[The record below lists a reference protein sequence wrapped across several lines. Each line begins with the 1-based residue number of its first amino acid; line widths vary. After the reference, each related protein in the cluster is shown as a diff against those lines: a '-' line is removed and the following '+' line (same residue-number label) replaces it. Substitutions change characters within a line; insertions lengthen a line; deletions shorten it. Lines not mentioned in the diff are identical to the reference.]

1 MRVAVFAWVLV
12 AVLQLPAQQ
21 TTGPHPT
28 VSGVMQGMKSPKWG
42 QRSEAFGEAAELLA
56 SSDTSPKD
64 ADPLRL
70 GIIQL
75 LVHENNGG
83 LKEPDD
89 VKAEDYGE
97 GYGEDKAEYYA
108 GLIEVVASFNDE
120 RAIPALLGA
129 AGSGGM
135 ATRTVARFGKD
146 ALAPTLAQV
155 KSEDPDSASG
165 ALFVI
170 LDMLEFRLVSDPESH
185 LRIKNALRLALASP
199 EYRVRE
205 NAMRP
210 IEYLDDKQD
219 FVPILKDIAERDP
232 YKSPYNLGGGGNGED
247 QYSVRRAA
255 RLLLSKIA
263 NHEQPIVDKGL
274 HPSEYQP
281 VKP

>member
-1 MRVAVFAWVLV
+1 MRVALFAWVLL
-12 AVLQLPAQQ
+12 AVLQLSAQQ

-28 VSGVMQGMKSPKWG
+28 VSGVLQGMKSPKWG
-42 QRSEAFGEAAELLA
+42 QRAEAFGEAVELLA

-64 ADPLRL
+64 ADQLRL

-75 LVHENNGG
+75 LVHEDNGG
-83 LKEPDD
+83 LKEPHDLP
-89 VKAEDYGE
+89 AENYGE
-97 GYGEDKAEYYA
+97 GYGEDTAEYYA
-108 GLIEVVASFNDE
+108 GLVEFVASFNDE

-135 ATRTVARFGKD
+135 ATRAVARFGKK
-146 ALAPTLAQV
+146 ALAPTLAQM

-165 ALFVI
+165 ALSVI
-170 LDMLEFRLVSDPESH
+170 RDMLEFRLVGDLESH
-185 LRIKNALRLALASP
+185 LQIKNALRLVLASP

-205 NAMRP
+205 DAMWT
-210 IEYLDDKQD
+210 IEYLDDKQE

-232 YKSPYNLGGGGNGED
+232 YKSLYNLGGGGSGED
-247 QYSVRRAA
+247 QYPVRRAA
-255 RLLLSKIA
+255 RLLLGKIA

-274 HPSEYQP
+274 PPSEYPP